1 MKLLDTEIKIVLV
14 EPGMYHTGFN
24 QVMLENKYD
33 WMNEKSVDIKDRGVL
48 LYFTQLSGNFA
59 VYKDHSEI
67 CLSVSDLNTL
77 FMHDPHPYC
86 ACALYKA
93 AEQLHV
99 QEARNKSKS

>member
-1 MKLLDTEIKIVLV
+1 MKITNCIK
-14 EPGMYHTGFN
+14 YHF
-24 QVMLENKYD
+24 YD

-59 VYKDHSEI
+59 VDKDHSEI

-99 QEARNKSKS
+99 QEAWNKSKS